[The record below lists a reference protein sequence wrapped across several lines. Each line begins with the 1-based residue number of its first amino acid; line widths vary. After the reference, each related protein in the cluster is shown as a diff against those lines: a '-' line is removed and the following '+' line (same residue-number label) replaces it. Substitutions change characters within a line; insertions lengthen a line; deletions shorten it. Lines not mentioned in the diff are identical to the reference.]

1 MEEKKEEEPKEL
13 LTLTKQVD
21 QMVHS
26 FEVGI
31 RETKKKETPMH
42 VDEIASRIAKF
53 YEMVRKVIDWKE
65 DNVLRRAAI
74 VRILK
79 RLLFPK
85 ISGVSLRPDIDTYR
99 IAYSV
104 TADLIRGGH
113 LPNDEIP
120 QESVLLVETAV
131 KKYLHILK
139 HASFATADPLLVKRK
154 INFTTFLIDL
164 AACEIEEILTNPIK
178 ERAIIQTMTELMTER
193 IIVLPEGS
201 MNDDEKR
208 THVFIAICRTLY
220 ELDDEFII
228 YQLLKF
234 SYPGWHNPDAEQLK
248 KLTEEVPKIWKSSD
262 SILDHPLARQ
272 FYTIC
277 ERVDTIF
284 MLLGDI
290 LDKYVEEPKKL
301 KEALQE
307 KNELTKLATEAYDKR
322 YKTLK
327 TRLVRLAIFST
338 LSVFL
343 SNWVTFYIIEV
354 PLAEVFYEG
363 FNLFTAFIDFLIP
376 TALMFILV
384 AIIRPPPEQNAKR
397 VLSTLYRFVY
407 EDEKKPL
414 FEVRLRKRRNIF
426 FTFIVAF
433 LYFAMM
439 FLVLGGVWYIFY
451 FFKLPITSVF
461 FDTFTI
467 ALTIFAAVL
476 IRNKA
481 RELSVDD
488 RTTFWEFILD
498 MFSVPVAKIG
508 EFLAAKWKEYN
519 IIAILFTFLIETPF
533 VVVLDFIEN
542 WSQYL
547 KERRSELH

>member
-1 MEEKKEEEPKEL
+1 MEEKQEEAKVL
-13 LTLTKQVD
+13 LTLNKHVE
-21 QMVHS
+21 QMTRS
-26 FEVGI
+26 FEFEI
-31 RETKKKETPMH
+31 AETKKKLTPMH
-42 VDEIASRIAKF
+42 VDEIASRVAKF

-74 VRILK
+74 ERILK

-85 ISGVSLRPDIDTYR
+85 ISGMTLRPDIDTYR

-120 QESVLLVETAV
+120 QENVLLVETSL
-131 KKYLHILK
+131 KKYLHILH
-139 HASFATADPLLVKRK
+139 HALFTTADPLLIKRK
-154 INFTTFLIDL
+154 INFATFIIELT
-164 AACEIEEILTNPIK
+164 ACEIEEILTNPVK
-178 ERAIIQTMTELMTER
+178 ERTIIQTMTELMTDR
-193 IIVLPEGS
+193 ITVLPAGAMS
-201 MNDDEKR
+201 DDEKK
-208 THVFIAICRTLY
+208 THVFVAICRTLY
-220 ELDDEFII
+220 DLDDNFII

-234 SYPGWHNPDAEQLK
+234 TYPQWQNPSSEQLK
-248 KLTEEVPKIWKSSD
+248 TLSAEVPKIWQKSD
-262 SILDHPLARQ
+262 SVLDHPLARQ

-290 LDKYVEEPKKL
+290 LDTFVDEPKKL
-301 KEALQE
+301 KEAIQE
-307 KNELTKLATEAYDKR
+307 KEELTKRVTEAYDKR

-354 PLAEVFYEG
+354 PAANIFYEG

-376 TALMFILV
+376 TALMFAMV
-384 AIIRPPPEQNAKR
+384 AIIRPPAEENRKR

-414 FEVRLRKRRNIF
+414 YEVRIKKRRNAL
-426 FTFIVAF
+426 FTFIVGT

-439 FLVLGGVWYIFY
+439 FLVLGSIGYIFY
-451 FFKLPITSVF
+451 FFHLPITSVV

>member
-1 MEEKKEEEPKEL
+1 
-13 LTLTKQVD
+13 
-21 QMVHS
+21 
-26 FEVGI
+26 
-31 RETKKKETPMH
+31 
-42 VDEIASRIAKF
+42 
-53 YEMVRKVIDWKE
+53 
-65 DNVLRRAAI
+65 
-74 VRILK
+74 
-79 RLLFPK
+79 
-85 ISGVSLRPDIDTYR
+85 
-99 IAYSV
+99 
-104 TADLIRGGH
+104 
-113 LPNDEIP
+113 
-120 QESVLLVETAV
+120 
-131 KKYLHILK
+131 
-139 HASFATADPLLVKRK
+139 
-154 INFTTFLIDL
+154 
-164 AACEIEEILTNPIK
+164 
-178 ERAIIQTMTELMTER
+178 MTELMTER